1 MRVSRFVPRAVRQGA
16 LTALLVLTAVFA
28 MVLGVG
34 GGLGAVSAPEGH
46 PVSAA
51 ESGNGAGAEG
61 QPSDAADS
69 EVRPAGESARRSA
82 RGRSRKGRAAGPVVP
97 YRSTRTPNP
106 SPNPSP
112 PERPVPHPA
121 TALGSSTVRCVVL
134 RC

>member
-1 MRVSRFVPRAVRQGA
+1 MSVSRFVPRAVRQGA
-16 LTALLVLTAVFA
+16 LMTLLVLTAVFA

-34 GGLGAVSAPEGH
+34 GGFGAVSAPEGR

-69 EVRPAGESARRSA
+69 EVRPASESARGSA
-82 RGRSRKGRAAGPVVP
+82 RGRSRKGHAAGPVIP
-97 YRSTRTPNP
+97 YRSTRTPD
-106 SPNPSP
+106 PSP

>member
-16 LTALLVLTAVFA
+16 LMALLVLTAVFA
-28 MVLGVG
+28 MVLGAG
-34 GGLGAVSAPEGH
+34 GGFGAVSAPEGR

-69 EVRPAGESARRSA
+69 EARPGAGESA
-82 RGRSRKGRAAGPVVP
+82 RGRSRKGHAAGPVVP

-106 SPNPSP
+106 SP
-112 PERPVPHPA
+112 PERPLPHPA